1 MNADN
6 IPFSVYHNIGLY
18 LINPMHAP
26 ISSPPSP
33 LPETKTET
41 KTKTE
46 TETNEIE
53 LHNIEKETKK
63 EELVAKEESISG
75 EKNNNVDIISTTTNI
90 MKLSGVRNE
99 NVKKIDVQE
108 KTNPGQIS
116 SQVIREESPTSLPV
130 SPEHTQSTKGCCI
143 IS

>member
-26 ISSPPSP
+26 ISSPSSP
-33 LPETKTET
+33 LPETET
-41 KTKTE
+41 KIK

-53 LHNIEKETKK
+53 LHNIEQEPKK
-63 EELVAKEESISG
+63 EELVAKEESISA
-75 EKNNNVDIISTTTNI
+75 EKNNNEDIISTTTNI

-108 KTNPGQIS
+108 KTNPAQIS

-130 SPEHTQSTKGCCI
+130 SPEHTPSTKGCCI